1 MSSGKVEL
9 VAAAV
14 LGSAA
19 ISGALASAT
28 HAVGETVQLPLIGS
42 VSAPLGFALS
52 NAVTTLA
59 VGALTYEGDV
69 PFIKTPN
76 EEKAIVYLQ
85 TLNGLGQ
92 SAVMKGLATNQNVG
106 LGESFLHGFI
116 APLVAGELLT
126 TFYRP
131 HPDGSR
137 TRY

>member
-1 MSSGKVEL
+1 MSTGDVKVTEL
-9 VAAAV
+9 VAAAL

-19 ISGALASAT
+19 LSGALASAT

-52 NAVTTLA
+52 NAVATLA
-59 VGALTYEGDV
+59 VGALSYEGDLPV
-69 PFIKTPN
+69 FITN
-76 EEKAIVYLQ
+76 TTERKAILYLQ

-92 SAVMKGLATNQNVG
+92 SAIMKGLATNQNVG

-116 APLVAGELLT
+116 TPLIAGEVLT
-126 TFYRP
+126 AFYSP
-131 HPDGSR
+131 P

>member
-1 MSSGKVEL
+1 MSTGNVTDL

-19 ISGALASAT
+19 VSGALASAT

-52 NAVTTLA
+52 NAVATLA
-59 VGALTYEGDV
+59 LGAITYEGDL
-69 PFIKTPN
+69 PAFITN
-76 EEKAIVYLQ
+76 ATTERKAIVYLQ

-106 LGESFLHGFI
+106 LAESFLHGFI
-116 APLVAGELLT
+116 SPLVTAELLT
-126 TFYRP
+126 TFYGS
-131 HPDGSR
+131 GSR